1 MAKKQTTPI
10 VINDVEYTY
19 EDMTEKQQVIVNHC
33 ADLDRKIKS
42 TQFNLDQL
50 MVGKDAFVQMLT
62 VDLEVV
68 VEEEEAA
75 QCGLVQGNYTLPTS
89 TQQSLLQAL

>member
-10 VINDVEYTY
+10 VINDVEHTY

-50 MVGKDAFVQMLT
+50 SVGKEAFIKMLT
-62 VDLEVV
+62 EDLEEVSI
-68 VEEEEAA
+68 
-75 QCGLVQGNYTLPTS
+75 P
-89 TQQSLLQAL
+89 

>member
-1 MAKKQTTPI
+1 MAKKQTTPV

-68 VEEEEAA
+68 SEAA
-75 QCGLVQGNYTLPTS
+75 
-89 TQQSLLQAL
+89 

>member
-1 MAKKQTTPI
+1 MAKKQTTPV

-75 QCGLVQGNYTLPTS
+75 
-89 TQQSLLQAL
+89 

>member
-1 MAKKQTTPI
+1 MAEKKTTPV
-10 VINDVEYTY
+10 VINDVEYAY

-50 MVGKDAFVQMLT
+50 SVGKDAFVRMLT
-62 VDLEVV
+62 EDLEAV
-68 VEEEEAA
+68 VEEAA
-75 QCGLVQGNYTLPTS
+75 
-89 TQQSLLQAL
+89 

>member
-75 QCGLVQGNYTLPTS
+75 
-89 TQQSLLQAL
+89 

>member
-1 MAKKQTTPI
+1 MAKKQTTPV

-50 MVGKDAFVQMLT
+50 MVGKDAFVRMLT
-62 VDLEVV
+62 EDLEVV
-68 VEEEEAA
+68 AEAA
-75 QCGLVQGNYTLPTS
+75 
-89 TQQSLLQAL
+89 

>member
-1 MAKKQTTPI
+1 MAEKKTTPI

-50 MVGKDAFVQMLT
+50 SVGKDAFISMLT
-62 VDLEVV
+62 QELEVV
-68 VEEEEAA
+68 AEEVA
-75 QCGLVQGNYTLPTS
+75 
-89 TQQSLLQAL
+89 